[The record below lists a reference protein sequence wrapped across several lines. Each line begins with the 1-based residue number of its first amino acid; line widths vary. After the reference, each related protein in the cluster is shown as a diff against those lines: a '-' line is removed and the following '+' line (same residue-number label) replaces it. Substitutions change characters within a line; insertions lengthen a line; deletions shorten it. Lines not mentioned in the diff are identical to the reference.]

1 MAGIYIHIPFCKQ
14 KCSYCDFHFSTTHTL
29 MESMVSSIQS
39 EIVLRKN
46 ELTDSQINALY
57 FGGGTPSLLS
67 TVEIEAIIDTVY
79 RHYRVSS
86 NTEIT
91 LEANPDDLSESYLQ
105 SLAKTRVNRLSVG
118 IQSFREEDLRFMNR
132 AHSAQEAKDCLNRI
146 RNYFT
151 HFSLDLIYG
160 VPQLSP
166 EAWLENIQTAL
177 SFKPHHISAYALT
190 VSPKTL
196 LEHEIKKGI
205 RPPLDEEMAF
215 SHFETLRNELSKE
228 GYLHYEISN
237 FCLPGK
243 FAVNN
248 TAYWQGKEYLGI
260 GPSAHSF
267 VNGVRSWNVS
277 NNVKYLYAINE
288 NTFPS
293 TYEKL
298 TTWDQYNEFIMTGL
312 RTIWGVSL
320 EEVEAKFG
328 KEALFYLKR
337 EAEILLNN
345 GSLVIDNKTLTIS
358 PMKLFYADGIAAQL
372 FYVQ

>member
-46 ELTDSQINALY
+46 ELTDSQIEALY

-67 TVEIEAIIDTVY
+67 ASEIEAIIDTVY

-86 NTEIT
+86 NAEIT

-132 AHSAQEAKDCLNRI
+132 AHSAQEAKECLSRI
-146 RNYFT
+146 CNYFT

-160 VPQLSP
+160 IPQLSP

-190 VSPKTL
+190 VSPNTL

-215 SHFETLRNELSKE
+215 LHFEALRNELSKE

-277 NNVKYLYAINE
+277 NNVKYLYALNE
-288 NTFPS
+288 NSLPS
-293 TYEKL
+293 TCEKL
-298 TTWDQYNEFIMTGL
+298 TIWDQYNEFVMTGL
-312 RTIWGVSL
+312 RTMWGVSL
-320 EEVEAKFG
+320 EEVETKFG
-328 KEALFYLKR
+328 KEALLYLKG
-337 EAEILLNN
+337 ESEILLNN
-345 GSLVIDNKTLTIS
+345 GSLVIDNKRLTIS
-358 PMKLFYADGIAAQL
+358 PMQLFYADGIAAQL
-372 FYVQ
+372 FYV